1 MDTSP
6 ILTTQRTTMKK
17 IDRIIIVGFG
27 SIAQALLPLLSKH
40 YNSEIIIFDKE
51 TDTTRQNIAKEYCA
65 TLNKQLITQQ
75 NLHMVL
81 TPLLNGSSF
90 LLNLAV
96 SVSSLALIIL
106 AQRLNSL
113 YLDTCIEPWEY
124 SDQNNSLKSNYS
136 LRQNLKQ
143 HAQTQAGTSTAIIGH
158 GANPGF
164 ISILV
169 KKALLE
175 MAFKNG
181 IHDRPTTQPEWAK
194 LAERLEVQVIQIS
207 ERDTQV
213 SSKKRAPKSFICT
226 WSVDGMITECL
237 QPAELG
243 WGSHEQNVPLNAK
256 NNGYSLE
263 LIEQGRNVI
272 VKSWSPNYL
281 EFNALLL
288 THNESLSIAE
298 YLTLDTPTNPTYR
311 PTVYYAYHPCDQ
323 ALESMHLLGN
333 GNEDQIGSK
342 EVMKD
347 DIVSGI
353 DELGIFLISKK
364 YKSLWLGSNLSIGKA
379 RKMAKHNSATSLQV
393 TSSIV
398 AGMKW
403 AEQNSESGILESEY
417 LDWEYIY
424 NFVEPYWQPIVIQE
438 TDWHPSCNDT
448 LNFHNFR
455 VFPKDQ

>member
-1 MDTSP
+1 
-6 ILTTQRTTMKK
+6 MKK
-17 IDRIIIVGFG
+17 IDRIIIIGFG
-27 SIAQALLPLLSKH
+27 SIAQALLPLLSEN

-51 TDTTRQNIAKEYCA
+51 IDTTRKNIASEYSA
-65 TLNKQLITQQ
+65 ILNKKLITPNNFQGI
-75 NLHMVL
+75 LS
-81 TPLLNGSSF
+81 PLLSDNSF

-96 SVSSLALIIL
+96 SVSSLALISL
-106 AQRLNSL
+106 AQRFNTL

-124 SDQNNSLKSNYS
+124 ANQNNKNNLKSNHS
-136 LRQNLKQ
+136 LRESLKQ
-143 HAQTQAGTSTAIIGH
+143 YAQTQTSKTTAIVGH

-164 ISILV
+164 ISILL
-169 KKALLE
+169 KKAMLE
-175 MAFKNG
+175 MALKNG
-181 IHDRPTTQPEWAK
+181 IHEQPTTQPEWAK
-194 LAERLEVQVIQIS
+194 LSERLELQIIQIS
-207 ERDTQV
+207 ERDTQT
-213 SSKKRAPKSFICT
+213 SSKKRAPNSFFCT
-226 WSVDGMITECL
+226 WSVDGLITECL
-237 QPAELG
+237 QPSELG
-243 WGSHEQNVPLNAK
+243 WGSHEVETPLNAK
-256 NNGYSLE
+256 NNEYSLE

-281 EFNALLL
+281 EFNAYLL

-298 YLTLDTPTNPTYR
+298 YLTSDTPPAPKYR

-323 ALESMHLLGN
+323 AVDSMHLLWSGS
-333 GNEDQIGSK
+333 EDQIESK
-342 EVMKD
+342 KIMKD

-403 AEQNSESGILESEY
+403 AEKNSESGVLESES

-424 NFVEPYWQPIVIQE
+424 DFVEPYWQPIIIQE
-438 TDWHPSCNDT
+438 TDWRPNCSDT
-448 LNFHNFR
+448 LQFHNFR
-455 VFPKDQ
+455 VHQKN

>member
-1 MDTSP
+1 MDKSTQL
-6 ILTTQRTTMKK
+6 INQRTTMKK

-27 SIAQALLPLLSKH
+27 SIAQALLPLLSEN
-40 YNSEIIIFDKE
+40 YDSEIIIFDKE
-51 TDTTRQNIAKEYCA
+51 IDATRKNIASEYSA
-65 TLNKQLITQQ
+65 ILNKNLITP
-75 NLHMVL
+75 NNFHSILS
-81 TPLLNGSSF
+81 PLLNNNSF

-96 SVSSLALIIL
+96 SVSSLALINL
-106 AQRLNSL
+106 TQRFNTL
-113 YLDTCIEPWEY
+113 YLDTCIEPWDY
-124 SDQNNSLKSNYS
+124 ANHNNNHLKSNHS
-136 LRQNLKQ
+136 LRENLKQ
-143 HAQTQAGTSTAIIGH
+143 YAQTQTSTTTAIVGH

-164 ISILV
+164 ISILL
-169 KKALLE
+169 KKAMLE
-175 MAFKNG
+175 MAQKNG
-181 IHDRPTTQPEWAK
+181 IPDQPKTQSEWAK
-194 LAERLEVQVIQIS
+194 LSERLELQVIQIS
-207 ERDTQV
+207 ERDTQI

-226 WSVDGMITECL
+226 WSVDGLITECL

-243 WGSHEQNVPLNAK
+243 WGSHEVNVPQNAK
-256 NNGYSLE
+256 NNEYSLE

-281 EFNALLL
+281 EFNAYLL

-298 YLTLDTPTNPTYR
+298 YLTLDTPSTPKYR

-323 ALESMHLLGN
+323 TVDSMHLLCSE
-333 GNEDQIGSK
+333 NEDQIESK

-403 AEQNSESGILESEY
+403 AEQNSESGVMESEN

-424 NFVEPYWQPIVIQE
+424 DFVEPYWQPIIIQE
-438 TDWHPSCNDT
+438 TDWRPSCSDT
-448 LNFHNFR
+448 LQFHSFR
-455 VFPKDQ
+455 VYPKN

>member
-1 MDTSP
+1 
-6 ILTTQRTTMKK
+6 MKK

-27 SIAQALLPLLSKH
+27 SIAQALLPLLSEN

-51 TDTTRQNIAKEYCA
+51 IDTTRKNIAREYSA
-65 TLNKQLITQQ
+65 KLNKKLITQ
-75 NLHMVL
+75 NNFHSVL
-81 TPLLNGSSF
+81 SPLLSDNSF

-96 SVSSLALIIL
+96 SVSSLALINL
-106 AQRLNSL
+106 AQRFNTL

-124 SDQNNSLKSNYS
+124 ENQNNNNNNNNNNNSNNLKSNHS
-136 LRQNLKQ
+136 LRESLKQ
-143 HAQTQAGTSTAIIGH
+143 YAQTQASTTTAIVGH

-164 ISILV
+164 ISILL
-169 KKALLE
+169 KKAMLE
-175 MAFKNG
+175 MALKNG
-181 IHDRPTTQPEWAK
+181 IHEQPTTQPEWAK
-194 LAERLEVQVIQIS
+194 LSERLELQVIQIS
-207 ERDTQV
+207 ERDTQI

-226 WSVDGMITECL
+226 WSVDGLITECL

-243 WGSHEQNVPLNAK
+243 WGSHEVDIPLNAK

-281 EFNALLL
+281 EFNAYLL

-298 YLTLDTPTNPTYR
+298 YLTSDTSSAPKYR

-323 ALESMHLLGN
+323 AVDSMHLLDSGS
-333 GNEDQIGSK
+333 EDQIESK

-403 AEQNSESGILESEY
+403 AEKNSESGVLESEN

-424 NFVEPYWQPIVIQE
+424 DFVEPYWQPIIIQE
-438 TDWHPSCNDT
+438 TDWRPSRNDT
-448 LNFHNFR
+448 LQFHNFR
-455 VFPKDQ
+455 MHPKN